1 MCDIQ
6 RLGGQIAKRLA
17 HVSDDTDAFRFDTS
31 SVPSL
36 PRSLTSDRMV
46 IQRGYHYYNGCWRAD
61 QLHLYATRRTLRALG
76 VIVLASLF
84 APPEQATDIALTHP
98 ATDIRTL
105 RIETPSPRWSEGAFF
120 ARAPAWYDYR
130 PRDWDE
136 FPWGAQDVDPHHLP
150 AVYLTDHDE
159 LVGPTEEHWRA
170 RDTVVGFGTQEGVA
184 RFGQFLLDV
193 GNPTHDG
200 EVYRLEGE
208 AGVRGVAP
216 MSAEL
221 NLWLPGSYGWNS
233 SHGLA

>member
-84 APPEQATDIALTHP
+84 AAPDRATDIALTHR

-105 RIETPSPRWSEGAFF
+105 RVKTPSPGVLF
-120 ARAPAWYDYR
+120 ARTPAWYDYR
-130 PRDWDE
+130 PQDGTS
-136 FPWGAQDVDPHHLP
+136 FPG
-150 AVYLTDHDE
+150 TRRT
-159 LVGPTEEHWRA
+159 PTVCLRC
-170 RDTVVGFGTQEGVA
+170 T
-184 RFGQFLLDV
+184 
-193 GNPTHDG
+193 
-200 EVYRLEGE
+200 
-208 AGVRGVAP
+208 
-216 MSAEL
+216 
-221 NLWLPGSYGWNS
+221 
-233 SHGLA
+233 